1 MQKQYGMGLLDIEK
15 EDRNHNIYLYSID
28 SRLFDSGGAV
38 LRHGFYI
45 LLVSNGTVAVS
56 FGEKTSVLS
65 RRWLAVLSPSMTC
78 RLERCSHDM
87 AMSCLYIRPD
97 YFDRLPDGQP
107 MYNQLSKFS
116 ANDELPAMRLEQN
129 EHDYLHKTI
138 DLFSDSPHNFSL
150 YDSGITM
157 HLCSFMLLQISD
169 IMCRSY
175 AGKQVCVIRR
185 STEIFR
191 NFKRL
196 AVNHYK
202 NHHDIAFY
210 ADRLNISTTYLSRIV
225 KSTSGHTVRFHIS
238 ELICAEAR
246 RLLDSSDMDIK
257 KIADALGF
265 SDQSVFGKF
274 FQRRTGLSPMKYRL
288 NRGLK

>member
-1 MQKQYGMGLLDIEK
+1 MGVLDIEK
-15 EDRNHNIYLYSID
+15 AGRNHNIYLYNING
-28 SRLFDSGGAV
+28 RLFDGGGAV

-45 LLVSNGTVAVS
+45 LLVSNGTVTVS
-56 FGEKTSVLS
+56 FGEKRPVLS

-78 RLERCSHDM
+78 RLESCSHDM
-87 AMSCLYIRPD
+87 VMSCLYIRPD
-97 YFDRLPDGQP
+97 YFDRLTDGQP
-107 MYNQLSKFS
+107 MYNQLSRF
-116 ANDELPAMRLEQN
+116 AAGDELPAIRLEPN
-129 EHDYLHKTI
+129 ELDYLHKTI
-138 DLFSDSPHNFSL
+138 DLFSDSLRNFSL
-150 YDSGITM
+150 YDDGIAM
-157 HLCSFMLLQISD
+157 HLCSFLLLQVSD
-169 IMCRSY
+169 IMCRSH
-175 AGKQVCVIRR
+175 AGKQACIIRR

-202 NHHDIAFY
+202 SHHDIAFY
-210 ADRLNISTTYLSRIV
+210 ADKLNISTTYLSRIV

-246 RLLDSSDMDIK
+246 WLLESSDMDIK

-288 NRGLK
+288 DRGLK